1 MEEEKNF
8 KEKVEKFYN
17 EHKAGIIMAGGATVI
32 TLIGLYGIKQYKKG
46 FISGGVLGFH
56 LTMNWFDKEFG
67 TNLSDL
73 YDEFSKLNP
82 DKIVNVKI

>member
-1 MEEEKNF
+1 MEEKKKF

-32 TLIGLYGIKQYKKG
+32 TLIGLYGMKRYNKG
-46 FISGGVLGFH
+46 FIAGGLLGFH
-56 LTMNWFDKEFG
+56 ATMNWFDEEFG

-82 DKIVNVKI
+82 DKVVNVKI